1 MFWINNGAGHRFDGA
16 TEGGSIFENLLI
28 QMEDE
33 VDSKIYN
40 WPEEACDQCAC
51 QNNLVVFMRMWY
63 ESIFGHTGFDLMAL
77 LFIFFHSLLE
87 AKACLEKMALTYWKG
102 TVFDYPKVIEL
113 LCPLKNVLPS
123 TGIEVKL
130 SWLCIMTCWVVLN
143 SFFSWLFAID
153 RLWVFVLRFFFSLLW
168 IQNNFISVIIQDSF
182 WPTSLMSWWA
192 AKMVQWGGLRHAV
205 MFTVV
210 TDNIIHIVVVV
221 I

>member
-1 MFWINNGAGHRFDGA
+1 MFRINDGAGHRFDGA

-33 VDSKIYN
+33 VDSKIYS
-40 WPEEACDQCAC
+40 WPEEACDQCAH

-63 ESIFGHTGFDLMAL
+63 ESIFGHTSVDLMAL
-77 LFIFFHSLLE
+77 LFKFFHSLLE
-87 AKACLEKMALTYWKG
+87 AKVHLEKKALVYWKG

-113 LCPLKNVLPS
+113 LHPLENILPS

-130 SWLCIMTCWVVLN
+130 SRLHIMMCWVALN
-143 SFFSWLFAID
+143 LFFGWLFIID
-153 RLWVFVLRFFFSLLW
+153 RSWVFILRFFFSLLR
-168 IQNNFISVIIQDSF
+168 IQNNFVFVIIQDTF
-182 WPTSLMSWWA
+182 WPMSLMSWWV
-192 AKMVQWGGLRHAV
+192 AKTVQWGGLQHAV

-210 TDNIIHIVVVV
+210 TDNIIRIVIVV